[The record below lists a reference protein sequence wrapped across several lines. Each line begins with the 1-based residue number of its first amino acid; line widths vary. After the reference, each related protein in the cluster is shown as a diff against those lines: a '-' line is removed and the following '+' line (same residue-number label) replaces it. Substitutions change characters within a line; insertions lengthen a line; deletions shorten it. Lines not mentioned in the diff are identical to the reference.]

1 MESLVEGGWDE
12 VRRRNRELVLEGRDI
27 LCDALGIDAPCPDSM
42 IGSLAS
48 LPLPDGDSG
57 SVNELFPFDR
67 LQDRLLKDYRIEVP
81 VIAWPARPRRLI
93 RISAQLYNS
102 GPQYI
107 ALAEALLDI
116 LD

>member
-1 MESLVEGGWDE
+1 MESLVEGGWEE
-12 VRRRNRELVLEGRDI
+12 VRRRNRALVLEGRDI
-27 LCDALGIDAPCPDSM
+27 LCDALAIDAPCPASM

-57 SVNELFPFDR
+57 PVNDLFPFDR
-67 LQDRLLKDYRIEVP
+67 LQVRLLEDYRIEVP

-102 GPQYI
+102 PPQYI